1 MADETAQIVKVS
13 LCGLTLAQ
21 IAITPL
27 GDELGDVHSAVHS
40 PCFIR
45 LL

>member
-1 MADETAQIVKVS
+1 MADETTQILKVS
-13 LCGLTLAQ
+13 LCDLTLAQ
-21 IAITPL
+21 IAIMPL
-27 GDELGDVHSAVHS
+27 GDELGEFTTTVHS